1 MQKQQKDIIKPLQN
15 ETYKNNAV
23 ADFYPLSTVN
33 ENIYYKSVEEV
44 NINPEDVTKLKDF
57 NQIFNKE
64 QANEIDP
71 IDIGFNQYK
80 SGDDLDVPGAELDD
94 EQEAIGNED
103 EENNYYSLGGDN
115 HDDVDDDRD

>member
-1 MQKQQKDIIKPLQN
+1 MKRQQKDIIKPLQN
-15 ETYKNNAV
+15 EAYKNNAG

-33 ENIYYKSVEEV
+33 EDIYYKSVEEV

-57 NQIFNKE
+57 NQIVIKE

-71 IDIGFNQYK
+71 IDIGFTQYK

-115 HDDVDDDRD
+115 HNDVDDDRD